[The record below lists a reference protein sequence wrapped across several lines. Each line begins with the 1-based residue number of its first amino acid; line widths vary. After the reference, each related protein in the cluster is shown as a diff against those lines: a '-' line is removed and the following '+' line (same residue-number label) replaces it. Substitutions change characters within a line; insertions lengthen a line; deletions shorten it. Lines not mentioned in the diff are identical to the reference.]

1 MKKKPLLV
9 FYFAMILPPP
19 TKQEKIS
26 KGGLMRFRDP
36 IDICPT
42 LKEFL
47 FNAYKVEKF
56 PKYSNVSI
64 YERFF

>member
-1 MKKKPLLV
+1 
-9 FYFAMILPPP
+9 
-19 TKQEKIS
+19 
-26 KGGLMRFRDP
+26 
-36 IDICPT
+36 

-64 YERFF
+64 YERFFWQQPNVKD